1 MTTTVERLGPD
12 DWARF
17 RTVRQASLRGDPSAF
32 AASAH
37 RWLDELDVEQHWRS
51 RLADV
56 VTLVATRSG
65 VDVGTAG
72 LDRSGQL
79 IGMWVDP
86 AVRGTGVGWSLVEA
100 VLALA
105 PPDVPMHLRVMAD
118 NGPGVRFYERCG
130 FRLVTV
136 DADAEGCLA
145 MTYAPSPGRA

>member
-1 MTTTVERLGPD
+1 MSTRIERLGPD
-12 DWARF
+12 DWRRF
-17 RTVRQASLRGDPSAF
+17 RTVRQASLRGDPAAF
-32 AASAH
+32 ATSAH
-37 RWLDELDVEQHWRS
+37 RWLDEHDTEARWRA

-56 VTLVATRSG
+56 VTLVAHRTG

-72 LDRSGQL
+72 LDRTGQL

-86 AVRGTGVGWSLVEA
+86 VVRGTGVGASLVEA

-105 PPDVPMHLRVMAD
+105 PSEAPVHLRVMAD

-130 FRLVTV
+130 FRVVTF

-145 MTYAPSPGRA
+145 MTYAPQPGRA

>member
-1 MTTTVERLGPD
+1 MTATVERLGPD

-17 RTVRQASLRGDPSAF
+17 RTVRQASLRGEPSAF

-37 RWLDELDVEQHWRS
+37 RWLDELDLEQHWRA

-56 VTLVATRSG
+56 VTLMASRSG

-86 AVRGTGVGWSLVEA
+86 VVRGSGVGAALVDA

-105 PPDVPMHLRVMAD
+105 PPEVPVHLRVMAD

-130 FRLVTV
+130 FRLSTV
-136 DADAEGCLA
+136 EADAEGCLA
-145 MTYAPSPGRA
+145 MTYAPQPGHA